1 MSFSGSITDAMNETK
16 DKVRYLESLKRHL
29 DMLYNGAT
37 PTNIINIALP
47 GLLEA
52 VKQMDSV
59 SRFYSR
65 QGFLGLIFTKVSR
78 VLSNFIRAILLWEEG
93 GMAAR

>member
-1 MSFSGSITDAMNETK
+1 MNETK

-37 PTNIINIALP
+37 PANIISVALP
-47 GLLEA
+47 GLLAA

-65 QGFLGLIFTKVSR
+65 QGFLGLLFTKVGHKQDVCYFV
-78 VLSNFIRAILLWEEG
+78 VLKLTSFG
-93 GMAAR
+93 VF